1 MFKHAKYE
9 ETEETLTTKK
19 EHEERKSQFPN
30 MNKTLFTKSF
40 KQGKKK
46 VSYIK
51 LLNQSQL
58 MIDLKISLGSEI

>member
-40 KQGKKK
+40 KQGKKRMSCVLTTTK
-46 VSYIK
+46 SK
-51 LLNQSQL
+51 PT
-58 MIDLKISLGSEI
+58 DE

>member
-9 ETEETLTTKK
+9 ETEETPTTKK

-40 KQGKKK
+40 KQRSKKEDVLCTTTK
-46 VSYIK
+46 SK
-51 LLNQSQL
+51 PT
-58 MIDLKISLGSEI
+58 DE